1 LIGPSSVLQTDS
13 VRSGN
18 LSIVDRNG
26 QLVNPAD
33 DGGAA
38 ITSDDDS
45 GELIELPAGDA
56 LRQKRKSALEDAA
69 DRESASPRLTPL
81 AELPMFRDSQSFLI
95 ELARLVDDKLWGAQP
110 VEQPDSVQTP
120 DDGLIELLAADV
132 GALMSRRGGLPMAA
146 APVAAVRAMTLDAG
160 VALYQP
166 LDVVQPDGASSDA
179 PDATPLAEVPPP
191 ADRPTGAE

>member
-1 LIGPSSVLQTDS
+1 
-13 VRSGN
+13 
-18 LSIVDRNG
+18 
-26 QLVNPAD
+26 
-33 DGGAA
+33 
-38 ITSDDDS
+38 
-45 GELIELPAGDA
+45 
-56 LRQKRKSALEDAA
+56 
-69 DRESASPRLTPL
+69 
-81 AELPMFRDSQSFLI
+81 MI